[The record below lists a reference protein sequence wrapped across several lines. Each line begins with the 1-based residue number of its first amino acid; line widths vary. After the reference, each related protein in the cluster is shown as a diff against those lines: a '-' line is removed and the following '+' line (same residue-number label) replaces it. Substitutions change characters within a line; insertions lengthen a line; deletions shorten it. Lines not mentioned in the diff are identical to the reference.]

1 MTNSKKSQEMDT
13 VRQKPLT
20 NRIHAAFGHLEITI
34 ATFFLY
40 SRHGQA
46 YGTPKNKEEEKC
58 RTIRTA
64 QAIPN

>member
-1 MTNSKKSQEMDT
+1 MHS
-13 VRQKPLT
+13 PY
-20 NRIHAAFGHLEITI
+20 AFGQFKVTI

-40 SRHGQA
+40 SRPGQV
-46 YGTPKNKEEEKC
+46 YYFSQNNKEEKC

>member
-1 MTNSKKSQEMDT
+1 M
-13 VRQKPLT
+13 RL
-20 NRIHAAFGHLEITI
+20 FGHLKITI

-46 YGTPKNKEEEKC
+46 YDTAKNREEKC
-58 RTIRTA
+58 RTIRIA